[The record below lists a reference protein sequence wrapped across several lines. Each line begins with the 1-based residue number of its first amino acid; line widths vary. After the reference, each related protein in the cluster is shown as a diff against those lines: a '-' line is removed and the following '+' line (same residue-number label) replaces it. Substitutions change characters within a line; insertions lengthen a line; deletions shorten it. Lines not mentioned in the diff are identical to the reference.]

1 MGFVLLA
8 FIIVAWTIGLRRYGY
23 FSLVSA
29 GLLGFSVYSIPAIV
43 GLSYPFER
51 YYTELTQT
59 TSTSTLIILIAWI
72 VFSLTISVQ
81 LKRRKVH
88 GRLKTNRQVH
98 DRLRTNRQAHSR
110 LKTNHKTVDNAFI
123 VSALILCVAGYM
135 AIAVV
140 DGPLFFLVSRD
151 EQSVSYVR
159 LLWRWINAIGFIA
172 AIITG
177 HGRTAIVF
185 LTALIIYFLAGD
197 RTVIIITAI
206 CVAIV
211 SGYGQ
216 SLFRFF
222 LTPRSI
228 IGGIVMLMLAVFGK
242 PIYLAVK
249 AGSLDVLISAF
260 DMQWLNRAVKTF
272 EPFVQHNILDL
283 VVRYNYQIPIND
295 LFEGLLG
302 QLLIIPSAF
311 GFDSNIFNT
320 EFMAHFG
327 LNKLAYGIA
336 GNYWAQGWAVGGFL
350 GVAFFAFIYGV
361 ILRICNDRM
370 RKYTGCLYI
379 LYALLG
385 TMVAVY
391 VHRNSMDNMLSFV
404 RQIVIAILATVI
416 LAKFIRPIIKIKRI
430 RILHAFADVNLLP
443 HTVHGTIPQ
452 IHKRKHQ

>member
-1 MGFVLLA
+1 MGFVLLV
-8 FIIVAWTIGLRRYGY
+8 FIIIAWIIGLRLYGH

-43 GLSYPFER
+43 GLSYPFDR

-59 TSTSTLIILIAWI
+59 SSTSTLVILIAWL
-72 VFSLTISVQ
+72 VFILTLSVQ
-81 LKRRKVH
+81 LNKGQTH
-88 GRLKTNRQVH
+88 GKLKTNRQVH
-98 DRLRTNRQAHSR
+98 GR
-110 LKTNHKTVDNAFI
+110 LKTKRKTVDKAFLF
-123 VSALILCVAGYM
+123 STLILCIAGYM
-135 AIAVV
+135 VIAAV

-159 LLWRWINAIGFIA
+159 LLWRWINAIGFVA
-172 AIITG
+172 AILTG
-177 HGRTAIVF
+177 HSRTAIVF
-185 LTALIIYFLAGD
+185 LSALIIYFLAGD

-211 SGYGQ
+211 SGYGR
-216 SLFRFF
+216 SVFRFI
-222 LTPRSI
+222 LTPRMI
-228 IGGIVMLMLAVFGK
+228 IGSIVLLMLAIFGK

-249 AGSLDVLISAF
+249 AGSLDVLMSAF
-260 DMQWLNRAVKTF
+260 DMQWIYRAIKTF

-283 VVRYNYQIPIND
+283 VVRYNYEIPIND

-327 LNKLAYGIA
+327 LNRLAYGIA

-361 ILRICNDRM
+361 ILRICNAGM
-370 RKYTGCLYI
+370 QKHTGCLYI

-416 LAKFIRPIIKIKRI
+416 LAKFIRPLIKKTRSRI
-430 RILHAFADVNLLP
+430 HHTFADIHLL
-443 HTVHGTIPQ
+443 HDTVHVTVPQ